1 MASLLS
7 GFDEDKQR
15 LSPHSNYGIPSS
27 SGFGRLCFKNDCA
40 KLHCKCDWTDTGEK
54 QGFSQQFIDPNQQI
68 IGPILDWVFHSFLKA
83 NASLYAG

>member
-27 SGFGRLCFKNDCA
+27 SDFGRLCFKNDCA
-40 KLHCKCDWTDTGEK
+40 KL
-54 QGFSQQFIDPNQQI
+54 QGKGGADF
-68 IGPILDWVFHSFLKA
+68 GPPK
-83 NASLYAG
+83 

>member
-27 SGFGRLCFKNDCA
+27 SGFASKMTVPNYR
-40 KLHCKCDWTDTGEK
+40 EK
-54 QGFSQQFIDPNQQI
+54 GGADF
-68 IGPILDWVFHSFLKA
+68 GPPK
-83 NASLYAG
+83 